1 MATQQ
6 ELLTQQLSKLADTF
20 RKKFNTTKGLT
31 IDDMTKLNSPNLLA
45 SFTGPYTEPETN
57 YGNSGLYRI
66 SFFNVYQN
74 TTGKDQKLKITID
87 ADYPQY
93 EGSCWLSLGDYDD
106 KTRSAYIEAQ
116 HGRHTYTSIITVLAT
131 DKRLFPS
138 LTLGTFGSNSF
149 TIYHVT
155 VELLGSN

>member
-1 MATQQ
+1 MDGFQ
-6 ELLTQQLSKLADTF
+6 ELTNKLTLLADGF
-20 RKKFNTTKGLT
+20 RKRYGKTDSLT
-31 IDDMTKLNSPNLLA
+31 LADMTKLNSPNLLA
-45 SFTGPYTEPETN
+45 SFTGPYTE
-57 YGNSGLYRI
+57 SDGLDFSLNII
-66 SFFNVYQN
+66 SFFHVYQN

-93 EGSCWLSLGDYDD
+93 EGSGWLSLFNNYDD
-106 KTRSAYIEAQ
+106 KTRSAFIKLQ

-138 LTLGTFGSNSF
+138 LNLGTFGSNRF